1 MRVLLKRMR
10 VLLKRMQKDRN
21 VLLGFIS
28 CQKFEKNTKKNATFF
43 LGTQHSFWVRLGR
56 KKEHF
61 SSFLTLK
68 KNAKR
73 TLRSFLGLKKN
84 ACSFERMR
92 VLLKR
97 TSILFKERTFF

>member
-1 MRVLLKRMR
+1 MLRSFLGLKTNTRSF
-10 VLLKRMQKDRN
+10 KKNAKDRN

-28 CQKFEKNTKKNATFF
+28 RQKFEKNTKKNATFF
-43 LGTQHSFWVRLGR
+43 LGTQRSFWVRLGR

-73 TLRSFLGLKKN
+73 TLRSFLGLKKT
-84 ACSFERMR
+84 R
-92 VLLKR
+92 VLLK
-97 TSILFKERTFF
+97 ECAFF